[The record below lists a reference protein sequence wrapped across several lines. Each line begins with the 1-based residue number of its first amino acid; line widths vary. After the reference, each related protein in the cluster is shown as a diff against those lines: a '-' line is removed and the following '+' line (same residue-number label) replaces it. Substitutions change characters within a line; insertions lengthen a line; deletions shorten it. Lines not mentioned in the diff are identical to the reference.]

1 MKSAA
6 PVPWRTR
13 AAMSHRMSGAAT
25 HIAEAAVKTTSPAVN
40 NRRAPRRSPRPPA
53 RSRKLANGNVYPST
67 TQERPAASV
76 CKVARMLGRA
86 TLPAVTSS
94 SAMPSPKLLAMR
106 VSRGAGCGR
115 RMGGSSGVDG
125 MDALAAPAVASSA
138 HGDHAILHGMA
149 DWDAG
154 RFFLELARA
163 ETLARA
169 ARRLR
174 VDYTTVGRRVSAFER
189 ELGAKLFE
197 RTPDGF
203 VLTDAGESI
212 RAAAEQMEQSAVDVE
227 QRALG
232 ADRRLSGTV
241 RVAAAESAGHAVV
254 LAAMRD
260 LHQRHPE
267 IRLHLQTGLARL
279 DIARREADLALRFA
293 PPESGDLRIR
303 RLTSMGFALY
313 ASEDYLARHR
323 PPAPG
328 AGFAG
333 HDAVLFEEGFRGAPA
348 FASLTDSLR
357 DARAAVRANSML
369 PRVQAVATGLGVG
382 ALTCCLGD
390 ADPRLRRGFPH
401 HPAQGVHLCVGVP
414 VCAPRPWRLPPL
426 FAPRGARWTA
436 PS

>member
-1 MKSAA
+1 MLVAPKKTLTTPKS
-6 PVPWRTR
+6 
-13 AAMSHRMSGAAT
+13 
-25 HIAEAAVKTTSPAVN
+25 
-40 NRRAPRRSPRPPA
+40 
-53 RSRKLANGNVYPST
+53 
-67 TQERPAASV
+67 RPAAAGPWPWMSWN
-76 CKVARMLGRA
+76 
-86 TLPAVTSS
+86 SIE
-94 SAMPSPKLLAMR
+94 SPNRPPKKQEAGERQR
-106 VSRGAGCGR
+106 VPVDDPGEAGCVGVQGLADAGKGDVAGGDVEQR
-115 RMGGSSGVDG
+115 HAQPEAAGDEGESGVGMRPAHGGSSGVIR
-125 MDALAAPAVASSA
+125 MDAWAAPTVASSA
-138 HGDHAILHGMA
+138 HADHAILHGMA
-149 DWDAG
+149 DWDAV

-163 ETLARA
+163 KTLARA

-241 RVAAAESAGHAVV
+241 RVAATESVGHSVV
-254 LAAMRD
+254 LPAMRA
-260 LHQRHPE
+260 LHLRHPE
-267 IRLHLQTGLARL
+267 IRLHLMTGLARL
-279 DIARREADLALRFA
+279 DIARREADLARRSA

-313 ASEDYLARHR
+313 ASGDYLARHR

-333 HDAVLFEEGFRGAPA
+333 HDAVLFDEGFRGAPA

-369 PRVQAVATGLGVG
+369 SLVEAVANGLGVG

-390 ADPRLRRGFPH
+390 ADPRLRRVFPDL
-401 HPAQGVHLCVGVP
+401 PVQRVDLWLVVHADVQRTGRIRALIAALEARCRKAAAV
-414 VCAPRPWRLPPL
+414 L
-426 FAPRGARWTA
+426 RG
-436 PS
+436 

>member
-25 HIAEAAVKTTSPAVN
+25 EIGEAAVETTSPAVN

-106 VSRGAGCGR
+106 VSRGSGCGR
-115 RMGGSSGVDG
+115 RMGGSSGVNG
-125 MDALAAPAVASSA
+125 MDAWAAPTVASSA

-149 DWDAG
+149 DWDAV

-163 ETLARA
+163 KTLARA

-212 RAAAEQMEQSAVDVE
+212 RAAAEQMEQSAVAAG
-227 QRALG
+227 RGRLG
-232 ADRRLSGTV
+232 RDSGLSGTG
-241 RVAAAESAGHAVV
+241 RVAAAESAGHSVV
-254 LAAMRD
+254 LPAMRA
-260 LHQRHPE
+260 LPLRHPE

-279 DIARREADLALRFA
+279 DIARREADLALRFNPA
-293 PPESGDLRIR
+293 ESGDLRIR
-303 RLTSMGFALY
+303 RLTSIGFALY
-313 ASEDYLARHR
+313 ASEDYLARHP
-323 PPAPG
+323 PPAAG

-348 FASLTDSLR
+348 FASLTHSLL

-369 PRVQAVATGLGVG
+369 SLVEAVANGLGVG

-390 ADPRLRRGFPH
+390 ADPRLRRGFP
-401 HPAQGVHLCVGVP
+401 PL
-414 VCAPRPWRLPPL
+414 APPRGPPL
-426 FAPRGARWTA
+426 AVA
-436 PS
+436 PSGGPPTRRPPAPPPAA